1 MGPRGASIVGAD
13 YTYTVDGQQ
22 YEGYLSYDST
32 LKPGASPAALV
43 VHQWMGLGEMEKA
56 RTDEMAGHGYVAF
69 AVDMYGKGKRATTS
83 SGAMKLMH
91 EVTGDPAKLQQL
103 ARKGIDIL
111 KSLPATNSSAIVAN
125 GYCFGGLVVLELA
138 RQAAPLAGVAS
149 FHGELGSSFL
159 PQIYLPQRSCASAQ
173 GVVCLLRAG
182 NLTTAQAGMAA
193 IPVQVHH
200 GDLDRQGAA
209 GLNAFEDEVRAV
221 ASAASPPGIWETHS
235 EY

>member
-103 ARKGIDIL
+103 ARKGIDVL

-159 PQIYLPQRSCASAQ
+159 PQISLLQLCKRSGCRLS
-173 GVVCLLRAG
+173 
-182 NLTTAQAGMAA
+182 
-193 IPVQVHH
+193 
-200 GDLDRQGAA
+200 AA
-209 GLNAFEDEVRAV
+209 GQA
-221 ASAASPPGIWETHS
+221 T
-235 EY
+235 